1 MRSAASSAF
10 SSNGDST
17 GGVPL
22 GGTTRFCCGSILKAE
37 RGISGSSTCLTQTT
51 ICMFPNPLETE
62 LPWVHHVVRVED
74 PLHFSHR
81 YDILCVL
88 VADHVR
94 PHSIGSGEEGALV
107 HQGPA
112 CLLQGSLRPCHFHL
126 IIC

>member
-22 GGTTRFCCGSILKAE
+22 GGTTRFPSGSILKAE

-51 ICMFPNPLETE
+51 ICIFDNRLEKE
-62 LPWVHHVVRVED
+62 LPRVHHVVRVED

-81 YDILCVL
+81 YDILCIL
-88 VADHVR
+88 VAYHIR
-94 PHSIGSGEEGALV
+94 PHSIGSGEEGAFV
-107 HQGPA
+107 HQSPA
-112 CLLQGSLRPCHFHL
+112 CLFQSSLCSSHFY
-126 IIC
+126 